1 MGEFN
6 EEFEK
11 LSAILS
17 AEYIRIYDL
26 FEEENN
32 KGEDK
37 DQSLCQSLKG
47 ALFHMS
53 RAMGECVEAKAHL
66 VSDLSVPD
74 LLCKMQYEQEM
85 KEYREKLLKTN
96 EFSNILNDKDD
107 DE

>member
-1 MGEFN
+1 MSEFS

-26 FEEENN
+26 FEEEHN
-32 KGEDK
+32 KGEEADP
-37 DQSLCQSLKG
+37 SLLKSLKN

-53 RAMGECVEAKAHL
+53 RAMGECVEAKSYL
-66 VSDLSVPD
+66 VPELSVPD
-74 LLCKMQYEQEM
+74 LLCKMQYECEM
-85 KEYREKLLKTN
+85 KEYKEKLLKTN

-107 DE
+107 E